1 MGLAIGAAVCAAVTD
16 LAAGPRQ
23 RVQLASAVVA
33 GATLVAALGLG
44 EYAGVLLDL
53 HAMGEQLAPG
63 YWAIQAAL
71 ATFADRGFEARVVF
85 WFDN

>member
-1 MGLAIGAAVCAAVTD
+1 MAWIDGGSSQLVRAGDHDYVTH
-16 LAAGPRQ
+16 LTIT
-23 RVQLASAVVA
+23 ASSWL
-33 GATLVAALGLG
+33 TLG

-63 YWAIQAAL
+63 CWAIQAAL
-71 ATFADRGFEARVVF
+71 ATFADRGQEARVVF